1 MSGSTCSQH
10 GNPIQT
16 WMYYIEAVENEIP
29 NVTVGKQS
37 KVAVEKKGTAESYE
51 VERFWTIMGNCT
63 ALLMLL

>member
-1 MSGSTCSQH
+1 MDVL
-10 GNPIQT
+10 
-16 WMYYIEAVENEIP
+16 YVEAVENEIP

-63 ALLMLL
+63 VLLMLL